1 MMSRIL
7 VLVSLLAMTLFNPVW
22 AADEAAQVR
31 AAVSKIVPGMTP
43 DSIVK
48 SSVPGFY
55 EVVYGTEVFY
65 VSADGRYLLNGSI
78 VDIKAGKNLTEDKRG
93 QGRLK
98 VVSEVDEKSMIIYSP
113 KEVKHRVTVF
123 TDIDCQYCR
132 RLHQEM
138 AELNGLGIEVRYLLF
153 PRAGVGSKSYDK
165 AVTVWCSAN
174 RQQALT
180 DAKAGKTLPNKKCD
194 NPVEKHMALVEKL
207 GITGT
212 PTMILEDGSMIPGYI
227 PAARLAAAL
236 EGKE

>member
-1 MMSRIL
+1 MKSRIL
-7 VLVSLLAMTLFNPVW
+7 LLVSMLVLALCNPVW
-22 AADEAAQVR
+22 AADEVTQVR
-31 AAVSKIVPGMTP
+31 NAVAKIVPGTAP

-55 EVVYGTEVFY
+55 EVVYGADIFY
-65 VSADGRYLLNGSI
+65 VSADGRYLLNGSV
-78 VDIKAGKNLTEDKRG
+78 VDLKDGKNLSEVKRG

-98 VVSEVDEKSMIIYSP
+98 LISEIDDKSMIIYSP
-113 KEVKHRVTVF
+113 KVVKHRVTVF

-138 AELNGLGIEVRYLLF
+138 AELNGMGIEVRYLLF
-153 PRAGVGSKSYDK
+153 PRAGVGSKSYNK

-180 DAKAGKTLPNKKCD
+180 DAKAGKNLPNKTCG
-194 NPVEKHMALVEKL
+194 NPVDKHMALVEKM

-212 PTMILEDGSMIPGYI
+212 PTMILEDGSMIPGYV
-227 PAARLAAAL
+227 PAARLLAAL

>member
-1 MMSRIL
+1 MKSRIL
-7 VLVSLLAMTLFNPVW
+7 LLVSLLMLVLWNPAW
-22 AADEAAQVR
+22 AADEVTQVR
-31 AAVSKIVPGMTP
+31 NAVAKIVPGMAP

-55 EVVYGTEVFY
+55 EVVYGADIFY
-65 VSADGRYLLNGSI
+65 VSADGRYLLNGSVI
-78 VDIKAGKNLTEDKRG
+78 DLKDGKNLSEVKRG

-98 VVSEVDEKSMIIYSP
+98 MISEIDQKSMIVYSP
-113 KEVKHRVTVF
+113 KQVKHRVTVF

-138 AELNGLGIEVRYLLF
+138 AELNGMGIEVRYLLF

-165 AVTVWCSAN
+165 AVTAWCSAN
-174 RQQALT
+174 QQQALT
-180 DAKAGKTLPNKKCD
+180 DLKAGKSLPNKTCD
-194 NPVEKHMALVEKL
+194 NPVDKHMALVEKL

-212 PTMILEDGSMIPGYI
+212 PTMVLEDGSMIPGYI
-227 PAARLAAAL
+227 PAARLLAAL